1 MMVRIIGER
10 GRSRTDREVKMAI
23 RVFVDLSVCHCF
35 IWFVE
40 FGGSVI
46 VE

>member
-1 MMVRIIGER
+1 MGESGNREIDKEARMASR
-10 GRSRTDREVKMAI
+10 GL
-23 RVFVDLSVCHCF
+23 VDLLVCHCF